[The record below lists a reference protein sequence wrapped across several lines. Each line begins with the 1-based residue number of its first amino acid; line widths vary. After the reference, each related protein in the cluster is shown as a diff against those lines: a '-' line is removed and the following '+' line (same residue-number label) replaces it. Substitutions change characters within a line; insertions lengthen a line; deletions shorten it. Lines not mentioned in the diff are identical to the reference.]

1 MKRAIIFIIIATLA
15 LAAGVTAQQRG
26 QGPGGPGNGPQTGVP
41 PAGPQS
47 TISGTV
53 VSFVAGAG
61 LGTPTL
67 VVTTGGKEVS
77 LVLGP
82 YRLLQQSNFSAKA
95 GDLVEAIVVA
105 CTECEHDF
113 MVVSVRNITN
123 GTSVVVDRSRAG
135 MQRSAGRRGGNG
147 PGNGNQNCIG
157 PDMTKQETF
166 TGTIKSFTGGP
177 GVGRPTLVVT
187 TSAGDR
193 TVFAAPYRAF
203 VEAEYAFTLGAQVTI
218 VAAPA
223 PEGEWVVISLKDEAT
238 GVTFVLRDAQTGL
251 PAAGGRGGRHC

>member
-1 MKRAIIFIIIATLA
+1 MKRTLVIFFIAALVLA
-15 LAAGVTAQQRG
+15 VGVTAQQRG
-26 QGPGGPGNGPQTGVP
+26 QGPNGPGNGVPPTGPQT
-41 PAGPQS
+41 

-53 VSFVAGAG
+53 VSLTAGLG

-67 VVTTGGKEVS
+67 VLSSGGKEVS

-105 CTECEHDF
+105 CSECEHEF
-113 MVVSVRNITN
+113 FVVSVRNITN
-123 GTSVVVDRSRAG
+123 GTAITLDRTGAGAG
-135 MQRSAGRRGGNG
+135 MQRGAGRRGGNG
-147 PGNGNQNCIG
+147 PGNGRQNCVG

-177 GVGRPTLVVT
+177 GLGQPTLVVAT
-187 TSAGDR
+187 AAGDR
-193 TVFAAPYRAF
+193 TVFAAPYRPFLAAGY
-203 VEAEYAFTLGAQVTI
+203 EFTAGAQVTI

-223 PEGEWVVISLKDEAT
+223 PAGEWVVISLKDEAT

-251 PAAGGRGGRHC
+251 PVSGGRGGRHC

>member
-1 MKRAIIFIIIATLA
+1 MKRTLAIFFIAALA

-26 QGPGGPGNGPQTGVP
+26 QGPNGPGNGVP
-41 PAGPQS
+41 PTGPQS

-53 VSFVAGAG
+53 VSFTAGIG

-67 VVTTGGKEVS
+67 VVTSGGKEVS

-105 CTECEHDF
+105 CSECEHEF
-113 MVVSVRNITN
+113 FVVSVRNITN
-123 GTSVVVDRSRAG
+123 GTAVTLDRTGAAAGPG
-135 MQRSAGRRGGNG
+135 MQRGAGRRGGNG
-147 PGNGNQNCIG
+147 PANGSQNCIG

-177 GVGRPTLVVT
+177 GIGRPTLVVT
-187 TSAGDR
+187 TAAGDR
-193 TVFAAPYRAF
+193 TVIAAPYRPFIGAG
-203 VEAEYAFTLGAQVTI
+203 YAFTAGAQVTI

-223 PEGEWVVISLKDEAT
+223 PAGEWVVISLKDEAT

-251 PAAGGRGGRHC
+251 PAGGGRVGRHC

>member
-1 MKRAIIFIIIATLA
+1 MKRTIIFIIIATLA

-26 QGPGGPGNGPQTGVP
+26 QGPSGPGNGPATGAP
-41 PAGPQS
+41 PGPQS

-53 VSFVAGAG
+53 VSFTAGLG

-67 VVTTGGKEVS
+67 VVTAGAEEVS
-77 LVLGP
+77 LALGP

-95 GDLVEAIVVA
+95 GDLIEAIVVA

-113 MVVSVRNITN
+113 MVLSVRNITN
-123 GTSVVVDRSRAG
+123 GTSVVIDRSRAG
-135 MQRSAGRRGGNG
+135 MPGAAGRRGGKG
-147 PGNGNQNCIG
+147 RGNGNQPCVG

-177 GVGRPTLVVT
+177 GVGQPTLVVT

-193 TVFAAPYRAF
+193 TVVAAPYRTF
-203 VEAEYAFTLGAQVTI
+203 VEADYQFVVGAQVTI
-218 VAAPA
+218 IAAPV
-223 PEGEWVVISLKDEAT
+223 PEGEWVVISLKDEAS
-238 GVTFVLRDAQTGL
+238 GVTFVLRDAQSGV
-251 PAAGGRGGRHC
+251 PAGGRGGRRS

>member
-1 MKRAIIFIIIATLA
+1 MKRTIIFVIIATLA

-26 QGPGGPGNGPQTGVP
+26 QGP
-41 PAGPQS
+41 AGPQS
-47 TISGTV
+47 AISGTV
-53 VSFVAGAG
+53 VSFTAGAG

-67 VVTTGGKEVS
+67 VITSGGKEVS

-82 YRLLQQSNFSAKA
+82 YRLLQQSTFSAKA

-105 CTECEHDF
+105 CTECQHDF
-113 MVVSVRNITN
+113 MVLSVRNITN
-123 GTSVVVDRSRAG
+123 GTSVALDRSPAG
-135 MQRSAGRRGGNG
+135 MQRGSGRRGGNG
-147 PGNGNQNCIG
+147 PGNGNQPCVG

-166 TGTIKSFTGGP
+166 TGTIKSFAGGP

-203 VEAEYAFTLGAQVTI
+203 VDADYQFVAGAQVTI
-218 VAAPA
+218 TAAPA
-223 PEGEWVVISLKDEAT
+223 PVGEWVVISLKDEAS

-251 PAAGGRGGRHC
+251 PAGGRGGRHC